1 MQIDR
6 HIEALEDFEWKYRSY
21 LAARSGARALMPR
34 DIWSPQ
40 EWAERERELRTL
52 APRADAAMVA
62 SGLDPWADL
71 PGMILNFDGWT
82 GFSSDATED
91 KLQREILEQIPSQIE
106 GLRMRR
112 EEAEEASRQKGR
124 RLREAFARPRS
135 RWRWL
140 HDPNPWILTI
150 IGAVIAGLILL
161 AVAAVIS
168 A

>member
-6 HIEALEDFEWKYRSY
+6 HIEVLERFEQRYGEY
-21 LAARSGARALMPR
+21 LVARHNRGVEGSS
-34 DIWSPQ
+34 DWSPR
-40 EWAERERELRTL
+40 EWAERERELRLL

-82 GFSSDATED
+82 GFSSFATED
-91 KLQREILEQIPSQIE
+91 KLQREILAHIPSQIG

-124 RLREAFARPRS
+124 WLRKAFSRPQS

-140 HDPNPWILTI
+140 HDPNPWALTI
-150 IGAVIAGLILL
+150 IGAVVAGLVVL
-161 AVAAVIS
+161 AVSLVITT
-168 A
+168 